1 MITKFS
7 YKPCTFWRVSG
18 PDVVLG
24 IYTESQTQR
33 CERNVMIGTQS
44 SEEDSSA
51 RSCALTSAY
60 FKYGKKALL

>member
-7 YKPCTFWRVSG
+7 YKPCAFWRVSG

-24 IYTESQTQR
+24 IYAESQTQK
-33 CERNVMIGTQS
+33 CERNVMIED

-51 RSCALTSAY
+51 RSCVLTSAY